1 MNNPDQNGVV
11 QGENG
16 HLRPISQCFV
26 DALRKQGQIK
36 NNQCGIADLQQNAFD
51 KKVLFVD
58 VLNRSVG
65 VFLVFDVR
73 KSNGEG
79 LGAKLLITQIEKK
92 KDAHHANGAVKSF
105 GCRDDDA
112 QTGDACLIGII
123 LGGVFLNHEDRESV
137 ALVEN
142 NPEQVV
148 NEKVMLVLSDGQTIG
163 LAHQGTD
170 SIYIGQATIIKK
182 ENQLAYQ
189 RRQDTLGTRV
199 EEERNRIITTV
210 GGDYCFIL
218 SDGTKVWLNA
228 ESELDFPVDFVGKE
242 RVVRLKGEAYF
253 EVKPDAAHP
262 FIVETRGVRT
272 RVLGTSFN
280 IKAYDNEES
289 IFTTLLTGK
298 VKVSAIGEEN
308 ESVVLTPGMQSEWQE
323 NGQKMSVKKVNAE
336 NFTAWRQ
343 GAFMF
348 DNENIMVVTRVL
360 ERWYGLKFIYNENV
374 HEHTFSGRLSK
385 DEPLESILE
394 TLTFTGGPQFK
405 IEKDVVYIIEKK

>member
-1 MNNPDQNGVV
+1 MDYNQEKIIAEIILKIRFGTATEDEKQQV
-11 QGENG
+11 ENWVAEKEEHRLLYEKIVSG
-16 HLRPISQCFV
+16 KSIAEYLKKEGDVKAVTDIKAVSARVRERIQEKEMGKRRV
-26 DALRKQGQIK
+26 LRKWY
-36 NNQCGIADLQQNAFD
+36 A
-51 KKVLFVD
+51 VT
-58 VLNRSVG
+58 
-65 VFLVFDVR
+65 
-73 KSNGEG
+73 
-79 LGAKLLITQIEKK
+79 GA
-92 KDAHHANGAVKSF
+92 
-105 GCRDDDA
+105 
-112 QTGDACLIGII
+112 ACLIGII

-394 TLTFTGGPQFK
+394 ILTFTGGPQFK

>member
-1 MNNPDQNGVV
+1 MDYNQEKIIAEIILKIRFGTATEDEKQQV
-11 QGENG
+11 ENWVAEKEEHRLLYEKIVSG
-16 HLRPISQCFV
+16 KSIAEYLKKEGDVKAVTDIKAVSARVRERIQEKEMGKRRV
-26 DALRKQGQIK
+26 LRKWY
-36 NNQCGIADLQQNAFD
+36 A
-51 KKVLFVD
+51 VT
-58 VLNRSVG
+58 
-65 VFLVFDVR
+65 
-73 KSNGEG
+73 
-79 LGAKLLITQIEKK
+79 GA
-92 KDAHHANGAVKSF
+92 
-105 GCRDDDA
+105 
-112 QTGDACLIGII
+112 ACLIGII

-148 NEKVMLVLSDGQTIG
+148 NQKVMLVLSDGQTIG

>member
-1 MNNPDQNGVV
+1 MDYNQEKIIAEIILKIRFGTATEDEKQQV
-11 QGENG
+11 ENWVAEKEEHRLLYEKIVSG
-16 HLRPISQCFV
+16 KSIAEYLKKEGDVKAVTDIKAVSARVRERIQEKEMGKRRV
-26 DALRKQGQIK
+26 LRKWYAVI
-36 NNQCGIADLQQNAFD
+36 
-51 KKVLFVD
+51 
-58 VLNRSVG
+58 
-65 VFLVFDVR
+65 
-73 KSNGEG
+73 
-79 LGAKLLITQIEKK
+79 GA
-92 KDAHHANGAVKSF
+92 
-105 GCRDDDA
+105 
-112 QTGDACLIGII
+112 ACLIGII

-323 NGQKMSVKKVNAE
+323 SGQKMSVKKVNAE

>member
-1 MNNPDQNGVV
+1 MDYNQEKIIAEIILKIRFGTATEDEKQQV
-11 QGENG
+11 ENWVAEKEEHRLLYEKIVSG
-16 HLRPISQCFV
+16 KSIAEYLKKEGDVKAVTDIKAVSARVRERIQEKEMGKRRV
-26 DALRKQGQIK
+26 LRKWY
-36 NNQCGIADLQQNAFD
+36 A
-51 KKVLFVD
+51 VT
-58 VLNRSVG
+58 
-65 VFLVFDVR
+65 
-73 KSNGEG
+73 
-79 LGAKLLITQIEKK
+79 GA
-92 KDAHHANGAVKSF
+92 
-105 GCRDDDA
+105 
-112 QTGDACLIGII
+112 ACLIGII

-189 RRQDTLGTRV
+189 RRQDTLGRRV

>member
-1 MNNPDQNGVV
+1 MDYNQEKIIAEIILKIRFGTATEDEKQQV
-11 QGENG
+11 ENWVAEKEEHRLLYEKIVSG
-16 HLRPISQCFV
+16 KSIAEYLKKEGDVKAVTDIKAVSTRVRERIQEKEMGKRRV
-26 DALRKQGQIK
+26 LRKWY
-36 NNQCGIADLQQNAFD
+36 A
-51 KKVLFVD
+51 VT
-58 VLNRSVG
+58 
-65 VFLVFDVR
+65 
-73 KSNGEG
+73 
-79 LGAKLLITQIEKK
+79 GA
-92 KDAHHANGAVKSF
+92 
-105 GCRDDDA
+105 
-112 QTGDACLIGII
+112 ACLIGII

>member
-1 MNNPDQNGVV
+1 MDYNQEKIIAEIILKIRFGTATEDEKQLVENWVAEKEEHRLLYEKIGSGKSIAEYLKKE
-11 QGENG
+11 GEVKTITDIKAVAAQVRERIQEKEMG
-16 HLRPISQCFV
+16 KRRV
-26 DALRKQGQIK
+26 LRKWY
-36 NNQCGIADLQQNAFD
+36 A
-51 KKVLFVD
+51 VT
-58 VLNRSVG
+58 
-65 VFLVFDVR
+65 
-73 KSNGEG
+73 
-79 LGAKLLITQIEKK
+79 GA
-92 KDAHHANGAVKSF
+92 
-105 GCRDDDA
+105 
-112 QTGDACLIGII
+112 ACLIGII
-123 LGGVFLNHEDRESV
+123 LGGFFLNHENRESV

-189 RRQDTLGTRV
+189 RKQDTQGARV

-385 DEPLESILE
+385 DEPLESKLE

>member
-1 MNNPDQNGVV
+1 MDYNQEKIIAEIILKIRFGTATEDEKQQV
-11 QGENG
+11 ENWVAEKEEHRLLYEKIVSG
-16 HLRPISQCFV
+16 KSIAEYLKKEGDVKAVTDIKAVSARVRERIQEKEMGKRRV
-26 DALRKQGQIK
+26 LRKWY
-36 NNQCGIADLQQNAFD
+36 A
-51 KKVLFVD
+51 VT
-58 VLNRSVG
+58 
-65 VFLVFDVR
+65 
-73 KSNGEG
+73 
-79 LGAKLLITQIEKK
+79 GA
-92 KDAHHANGAVKSF
+92 
-105 GCRDDDA
+105 
-112 QTGDACLIGII
+112 ACLIGII

-272 RVLGTSFN
+272 RGLGTSFN

>member
-1 MNNPDQNGVV
+1 MDYNQEKIIAEIILKIRFGTATEDEKQQV
-11 QGENG
+11 ENWVAEKEEHRLLYEKIVSG
-16 HLRPISQCFV
+16 KSIAEYLKKEGDVKAVTDIKAVSARVRERIQEKEMGKRRV
-26 DALRKQGQIK
+26 LRKWY
-36 NNQCGIADLQQNAFD
+36 A
-51 KKVLFVD
+51 VT
-58 VLNRSVG
+58 
-65 VFLVFDVR
+65 
-73 KSNGEG
+73 
-79 LGAKLLITQIEKK
+79 GA
-92 KDAHHANGAVKSF
+92 
-105 GCRDDDA
+105 
-112 QTGDACLIGII
+112 ACLIGII

-405 IEKDVVYIIEKK
+405 IEKNVVYIIEKK

>member
-1 MNNPDQNGVV
+1 MDYNQEKIIAEIILKIRFGTATEDEKQQV
-11 QGENG
+11 ENWVAEKEEHRLLYEKIVSG
-16 HLRPISQCFV
+16 KSIAEYLKKEGDVKAVTDIKAVSARVRERIQEKEMGKRRV
-26 DALRKQGQIK
+26 LRKWY
-36 NNQCGIADLQQNAFD
+36 A
-51 KKVLFVD
+51 VT
-58 VLNRSVG
+58 
-65 VFLVFDVR
+65 
-73 KSNGEG
+73 
-79 LGAKLLITQIEKK
+79 GA
-92 KDAHHANGAVKSF
+92 
-105 GCRDDDA
+105 
-112 QTGDACLIGII
+112 ACLIGII

-228 ESELDFPVDFVGKE
+228 ESELDFPVDFVVKE

>member
-1 MNNPDQNGVV
+1 MDYNQEKIIAEIILKIRFGTAMEDEKQLVENWVAEKEEHRLLYEKIVSGKSIAEYLKKE
-11 QGENG
+11 GEVKTITDIKAVAAQVRERIQEKEMG
-16 HLRPISQCFV
+16 KRRV
-26 DALRKQGQIK
+26 LRKWY
-36 NNQCGIADLQQNAFD
+36 A
-51 KKVLFVD
+51 VT
-58 VLNRSVG
+58 
-65 VFLVFDVR
+65 
-73 KSNGEG
+73 
-79 LGAKLLITQIEKK
+79 GA
-92 KDAHHANGAVKSF
+92 
-105 GCRDDDA
+105 
-112 QTGDACLIGII
+112 ACLIGII
-123 LGGVFLNHEDRESV
+123 LGGFFLNHGNRESV

-189 RRQDTLGTRV
+189 RKQDTQGARV

-272 RVLGTSFN
+272 WVLGTSFN

-298 VKVSAIGEEN
+298 VKVFAIGEEN

>member
-1 MNNPDQNGVV
+1 MTIRIDYNQEKIIAEIILKIRFGTATEDEKQQV
-11 QGENG
+11 ENWVAEKEEHRLLYEKIVSG
-16 HLRPISQCFV
+16 KSIAEYLKKEGDVKAVTDIKAVSARVRERIQEKEMGKRRV
-26 DALRKQGQIK
+26 LRKWY
-36 NNQCGIADLQQNAFD
+36 A
-51 KKVLFVD
+51 VT
-58 VLNRSVG
+58 
-65 VFLVFDVR
+65 
-73 KSNGEG
+73 
-79 LGAKLLITQIEKK
+79 GA
-92 KDAHHANGAVKSF
+92 
-105 GCRDDDA
+105 
-112 QTGDACLIGII
+112 ACLIGII

>member
-1 MNNPDQNGVV
+1 MDYNQEKIIAEIILKIRFGTATEDEKQQV
-11 QGENG
+11 ENWVAEKEEHRLLYEKIVSG
-16 HLRPISQCFV
+16 KSIAEYLKKEGDVKAVTDIKAVSARVRERIQEKEMGKRRV
-26 DALRKQGQIK
+26 LRKWY
-36 NNQCGIADLQQNAFD
+36 A
-51 KKVLFVD
+51 VT
-58 VLNRSVG
+58 
-65 VFLVFDVR
+65 
-73 KSNGEG
+73 
-79 LGAKLLITQIEKK
+79 GA
-92 KDAHHANGAVKSF
+92 
-105 GCRDDDA
+105 
-112 QTGDACLIGII
+112 ACLIGII

-189 RRQDTLGTRV
+189 RRQNTLGTRV

>member
-1 MNNPDQNGVV
+1 MDYNQEKIIAEIILKIRFGTATEDEKQQV
-11 QGENG
+11 ENWVAEKEEHRLLYEKIVSG
-16 HLRPISQCFV
+16 KSIAEYLKKEGNVKAVTDIKAVSARVRERIQEKEMGKRRV
-26 DALRKQGQIK
+26 LRKWY
-36 NNQCGIADLQQNAFD
+36 A
-51 KKVLFVD
+51 VT
-58 VLNRSVG
+58 
-65 VFLVFDVR
+65 
-73 KSNGEG
+73 
-79 LGAKLLITQIEKK
+79 GA
-92 KDAHHANGAVKSF
+92 
-105 GCRDDDA
+105 
-112 QTGDACLIGII
+112 ACLIGII

>member
-1 MNNPDQNGVV
+1 MDYNQEKIIAEIILKIRFGTATEDEKQQV
-11 QGENG
+11 ENWVAEKEEHRLLYEKIVSG
-16 HLRPISQCFV
+16 KSIAEYLKKEGDVKAVTDIKAVSARVRERIQEKEMGKRRV
-26 DALRKQGQIK
+26 LRKWY
-36 NNQCGIADLQQNAFD
+36 A
-51 KKVLFVD
+51 VT
-58 VLNRSVG
+58 
-65 VFLVFDVR
+65 
-73 KSNGEG
+73 
-79 LGAKLLITQIEKK
+79 GA
-92 KDAHHANGAVKSF
+92 
-105 GCRDDDA
+105 
-112 QTGDACLIGII
+112 ACLIGII

-170 SIYIGQATIIKK
+170 SIYVGQATIIKK

>member
-1 MNNPDQNGVV
+1 MDYNQEKIIAEIILKIRFGTATEDEKQQV
-11 QGENG
+11 ENWVAEKEEHRLLYEKIVSG
-16 HLRPISQCFV
+16 KSIAEYLKKEGDVKAVTDIKAVSARVRERIQEKEMGKRRV
-26 DALRKQGQIK
+26 LRKWY
-36 NNQCGIADLQQNAFD
+36 A
-51 KKVLFVD
+51 VT
-58 VLNRSVG
+58 
-65 VFLVFDVR
+65 
-73 KSNGEG
+73 
-79 LGAKLLITQIEKK
+79 GA
-92 KDAHHANGAVKSF
+92 
-105 GCRDDDA
+105 
-112 QTGDACLIGII
+112 ACLIGII

-394 TLTFTGGPQFK
+394 ALTFTGGPQFK

>member
-1 MNNPDQNGVV
+1 MDYNQEKIIAEIILKIRFGTAMEDEKQLVENWVAEKEEHRLLYEKIVSGKSIAEYLKKE
-11 QGENG
+11 GEVKTITDIKAVAAQVRERIQEKEMG
-16 HLRPISQCFV
+16 KRRV
-26 DALRKQGQIK
+26 LRKWY
-36 NNQCGIADLQQNAFD
+36 A
-51 KKVLFVD
+51 VT
-58 VLNRSVG
+58 
-65 VFLVFDVR
+65 
-73 KSNGEG
+73 
-79 LGAKLLITQIEKK
+79 GA
-92 KDAHHANGAVKSF
+92 
-105 GCRDDDA
+105 
-112 QTGDACLIGII
+112 ACLIGII
-123 LGGVFLNHEDRESV
+123 LGGFFLNHGNRESV

-189 RRQDTLGTRV
+189 RKQDTQGARV

-298 VKVSAIGEEN
+298 VKVFAIGEEN

>member
-1 MNNPDQNGVV
+1 MDYNQEKIIAEIILKIRFGTATEDEKQQVENWVAEKEGHRLLYEKIVSGKSIAEYLKKEGEVKAITDIKAVSVRV
-11 QGENG
+11 QARIQEKEM
-16 HLRPISQCFV
+16 RKRRV
-26 DALRKQGQIK
+26 LRKWY
-36 NNQCGIADLQQNAFD
+36 A
-51 KKVLFVD
+51 VT
-58 VLNRSVG
+58 
-65 VFLVFDVR
+65 
-73 KSNGEG
+73 
-79 LGAKLLITQIEKK
+79 GA
-92 KDAHHANGAVKSF
+92 
-105 GCRDDDA
+105 
-112 QTGDACLIGII
+112 ACLIGII
-123 LGGVFLNHEDRESV
+123 LGGFFLNHGNRESV
-137 ALVEN
+137 AWVEN

-189 RRQDTLGTRV
+189 RKQDTQGARV

-210 GGDYCFIL
+210 GGDYFFIL

-228 ESELDFPVDFVGKE
+228 ESELDFPVDFVGKD

>member
-1 MNNPDQNGVV
+1 MDYNQEKIIAEIILKIRFGTATEDEKQQV
-11 QGENG
+11 ENWVAEKEEHRLLYEKIVSG
-16 HLRPISQCFV
+16 KSIAEYLKKEGDVKAVTDIKAVSARVRERIQEKEMGKRRV
-26 DALRKQGQIK
+26 LRKWY
-36 NNQCGIADLQQNAFD
+36 A
-51 KKVLFVD
+51 VT
-58 VLNRSVG
+58 
-65 VFLVFDVR
+65 
-73 KSNGEG
+73 
-79 LGAKLLITQIEKK
+79 GA
-92 KDAHHANGAVKSF
+92 
-105 GCRDDDA
+105 
-112 QTGDACLIGII
+112 ACLIGII

-210 GGDYCFIL
+210 GGYYCFIL

>member
-1 MNNPDQNGVV
+1 MDYNQEKIIAEIILKIRFGTATEDEKQQV
-11 QGENG
+11 ENWVAEKEEHRLLYEKIVSG
-16 HLRPISQCFV
+16 NSIAEYLKKEGDVKAVTDIKAVSARVRERIQEKEMGKRRV
-26 DALRKQGQIK
+26 LRKWY
-36 NNQCGIADLQQNAFD
+36 A
-51 KKVLFVD
+51 VT
-58 VLNRSVG
+58 
-65 VFLVFDVR
+65 
-73 KSNGEG
+73 
-79 LGAKLLITQIEKK
+79 GA
-92 KDAHHANGAVKSF
+92 
-105 GCRDDDA
+105 
-112 QTGDACLIGII
+112 ACLIGII

>member
-1 MNNPDQNGVV
+1 MDYNQEKIIAEIILKIRFGTATEDEKQQV
-11 QGENG
+11 ENWVAEKEEHRLLYEKIVSG
-16 HLRPISQCFV
+16 KSIAEYLKKEGDVKAVTDIKAVSARVRERIQEKEMGKRRV
-26 DALRKQGQIK
+26 LRKWY
-36 NNQCGIADLQQNAFD
+36 A
-51 KKVLFVD
+51 VT
-58 VLNRSVG
+58 
-65 VFLVFDVR
+65 
-73 KSNGEG
+73 
-79 LGAKLLITQIEKK
+79 GA
-92 KDAHHANGAVKSF
+92 
-105 GCRDDDA
+105 
-112 QTGDACLIGII
+112 ACLIGII

>member
-1 MNNPDQNGVV
+1 MDYNQEKIIAEIILKIRFGTATEDEKQQV
-11 QGENG
+11 ENWVAEKEEHRLLYEKIVSG
-16 HLRPISQCFV
+16 KSIAEYLKKEGDVKAVTDIKAVSARVRERIQEKEMGKRRV
-26 DALRKQGQIK
+26 LRKWY
-36 NNQCGIADLQQNAFD
+36 A
-51 KKVLFVD
+51 VT
-58 VLNRSVG
+58 
-65 VFLVFDVR
+65 
-73 KSNGEG
+73 
-79 LGAKLLITQIEKK
+79 GA
-92 KDAHHANGAVKSF
+92 
-105 GCRDDDA
+105 
-112 QTGDACLIGII
+112 ACLIGII

-189 RRQDTLGTRV
+189 RRQAPLGTRV

>member
-1 MNNPDQNGVV
+1 MDYNQEKIIAEIILKIRFGTATEDEKQQV
-11 QGENG
+11 ENWVAEKEEHRLLYEKIVSG
-16 HLRPISQCFV
+16 KSIAEYLKKEGDVKAVTDIKAVSARVRERIQEKEMGKRRV
-26 DALRKQGQIK
+26 LRKWY
-36 NNQCGIADLQQNAFD
+36 A
-51 KKVLFVD
+51 VT
-58 VLNRSVG
+58 
-65 VFLVFDVR
+65 
-73 KSNGEG
+73 
-79 LGAKLLITQIEKK
+79 GA
-92 KDAHHANGAVKSF
+92 
-105 GCRDDDA
+105 
-112 QTGDACLIGII
+112 ACLIGII

-199 EEERNRIITTV
+199 EEERNRIMTTV

>member
-1 MNNPDQNGVV
+1 MDYNQEKIIAEIILKIRFGTATEDEKQQV
-11 QGENG
+11 ENWVAEKEEHRLLYEKIVSG
-16 HLRPISQCFV
+16 KSIAEYLKKEGDVKAVTDIKAVSARVRKRIQEKEMGKRRV
-26 DALRKQGQIK
+26 LRKWY
-36 NNQCGIADLQQNAFD
+36 A
-51 KKVLFVD
+51 VT
-58 VLNRSVG
+58 
-65 VFLVFDVR
+65 
-73 KSNGEG
+73 
-79 LGAKLLITQIEKK
+79 GA
-92 KDAHHANGAVKSF
+92 
-105 GCRDDDA
+105 
-112 QTGDACLIGII
+112 ACLIGII

>member
-1 MNNPDQNGVV
+1 MDYNQEKIIAEIILKIRFGTATEDEKQQV
-11 QGENG
+11 ENWVAEKEEHRLLYEKIVSG
-16 HLRPISQCFV
+16 KSIAEYLKKEGDVKAVTDIKAVSARVRERIQEKEMGKRRV
-26 DALRKQGQIK
+26 LRKWY
-36 NNQCGIADLQQNAFD
+36 A
-51 KKVLFVD
+51 VT
-58 VLNRSVG
+58 
-65 VFLVFDVR
+65 
-73 KSNGEG
+73 
-79 LGAKLLITQIEKK
+79 GA
-92 KDAHHANGAVKSF
+92 
-105 GCRDDDA
+105 
-112 QTGDACLIGII
+112 ACLIGII

-272 RVLGTSFN
+272 RALGTSFN

>member
-1 MNNPDQNGVV
+1 MDYNQEKIIAEIILKIRFGTATEDEKQQV
-11 QGENG
+11 ENWVAEKEEHRLLYEKIVSG
-16 HLRPISQCFV
+16 KSIAEYLKKEGDVKAVTDIKAVSARVRERIQEKEMGKRRV
-26 DALRKQGQIK
+26 LRKWY
-36 NNQCGIADLQQNAFD
+36 A
-51 KKVLFVD
+51 VT
-58 VLNRSVG
+58 
-65 VFLVFDVR
+65 
-73 KSNGEG
+73 
-79 LGAKLLITQIEKK
+79 GA
-92 KDAHHANGAVKSF
+92 
-105 GCRDDDA
+105 
-112 QTGDACLIGII
+112 ACLIGII

-182 ENQLAYQ
+182 ETQLAYQ

>member
-1 MNNPDQNGVV
+1 MDYNQEKIIAEIILKIRFGTATEDEKQQV
-11 QGENG
+11 ENWVAEKEEHRLLYEKIVSG
-16 HLRPISQCFV
+16 KSIAEYLKKEGDVKAVTDIKAVSARVRERIQEKEMGKRRV
-26 DALRKQGQIK
+26 LRKWY
-36 NNQCGIADLQQNAFD
+36 A
-51 KKVLFVD
+51 VT
-58 VLNRSVG
+58 
-65 VFLVFDVR
+65 
-73 KSNGEG
+73 
-79 LGAKLLITQIEKK
+79 GA
-92 KDAHHANGAVKSF
+92 
-105 GCRDDDA
+105 
-112 QTGDACLIGII
+112 ACLIGII

-210 GGDYCFIL
+210 GWDYCFIL

>member
-1 MNNPDQNGVV
+1 MDYNQEKIIAEIILKIRFGTATEDEKQQV
-11 QGENG
+11 ENWVAEKEEHRLLYEKIVSG
-16 HLRPISQCFV
+16 KSIAEYLKKEGDVKAVTDIKAVSARVRERIQEKEMGKRRV
-26 DALRKQGQIK
+26 LRKWY
-36 NNQCGIADLQQNAFD
+36 A
-51 KKVLFVD
+51 VT
-58 VLNRSVG
+58 
-65 VFLVFDVR
+65 
-73 KSNGEG
+73 
-79 LGAKLLITQIEKK
+79 GA
-92 KDAHHANGAVKSF
+92 
-105 GCRDDDA
+105 
-112 QTGDACLIGII
+112 ACLIGII

-280 IKAYDNEES
+280 IKAYDDEES

>member
-1 MNNPDQNGVV
+1 MDYNQEKIIAEIILKIRFGTATEDEKQQV
-11 QGENG
+11 ENWVAEKEEHRLLYEKIVSG
-16 HLRPISQCFV
+16 KSIAEYLKKEGDVKAVTDIKAVSARVRERIQEKEMGKRRV
-26 DALRKQGQIK
+26 LRKWY
-36 NNQCGIADLQQNAFD
+36 A
-51 KKVLFVD
+51 VT
-58 VLNRSVG
+58 
-65 VFLVFDVR
+65 
-73 KSNGEG
+73 
-79 LGAKLLITQIEKK
+79 GA
-92 KDAHHANGAVKSF
+92 
-105 GCRDDDA
+105 
-112 QTGDACLIGII
+112 ACLIGII

-360 ERWYGLKFIYNENV
+360 ERWKFIYNENV

>member
-1 MNNPDQNGVV
+1 MDSNQEKIIAEINLKIRFGTATEDEKQQV
-11 QGENG
+11 ENWVAEKEEHRLLYEKIVSG
-16 HLRPISQCFV
+16 KSIAEYLKKEGDVKAVTDIKAVSARVRERIQEKEMGKRRV
-26 DALRKQGQIK
+26 LRKWY
-36 NNQCGIADLQQNAFD
+36 A
-51 KKVLFVD
+51 VT
-58 VLNRSVG
+58 
-65 VFLVFDVR
+65 
-73 KSNGEG
+73 
-79 LGAKLLITQIEKK
+79 GA
-92 KDAHHANGAVKSF
+92 
-105 GCRDDDA
+105 
-112 QTGDACLIGII
+112 ACLIGII

>member
-1 MNNPDQNGVV
+1 MDYNQEKIIAEIILKIRFGTATEDEKQQV
-11 QGENG
+11 ENWVAEKEEHRLLYEKIVSG
-16 HLRPISQCFV
+16 KSIAEYLKKEGDVKAVTDIKAVSARVRERIQEKEMGKRRV
-26 DALRKQGQIK
+26 LRKWY
-36 NNQCGIADLQQNAFD
+36 A
-51 KKVLFVD
+51 VT
-58 VLNRSVG
+58 
-65 VFLVFDVR
+65 
-73 KSNGEG
+73 
-79 LGAKLLITQIEKK
+79 GA
-92 KDAHHANGAVKSF
+92 
-105 GCRDDDA
+105 
-112 QTGDACLIGII
+112 ACLIGII

-405 IEKDVVYIIEKK
+405 IEKDVV

>member
-1 MNNPDQNGVV
+1 MDYNQEKIIAEIILKIRFGTATEDEKQQV
-11 QGENG
+11 ENWVAEKEEHRLLYEKIVSG
-16 HLRPISQCFV
+16 KSIAEYLKKEGDVKAVTDIKAVSARVRERIQEKEMRKRRV
-26 DALRKQGQIK
+26 LRKWY
-36 NNQCGIADLQQNAFD
+36 A
-51 KKVLFVD
+51 VT
-58 VLNRSVG
+58 
-65 VFLVFDVR
+65 
-73 KSNGEG
+73 
-79 LGAKLLITQIEKK
+79 GA
-92 KDAHHANGAVKSF
+92 
-105 GCRDDDA
+105 
-112 QTGDACLIGII
+112 ACLIGII

>member
-1 MNNPDQNGVV
+1 MDYNQEKIIAEIILKIRFGTATEDEKQQV
-11 QGENG
+11 ENWVAEKEEHRLLYEKIVSG
-16 HLRPISQCFV
+16 KSIAEYLKKEGDVKAVTDIKAVSARVRERIQEKEMGKRRV
-26 DALRKQGQIK
+26 LRKWY
-36 NNQCGIADLQQNAFD
+36 A
-51 KKVLFVD
+51 VT
-58 VLNRSVG
+58 
-65 VFLVFDVR
+65 
-73 KSNGEG
+73 
-79 LGAKLLITQIEKK
+79 GA
-92 KDAHHANGAVKSF
+92 
-105 GCRDDDA
+105 
-112 QTGDACLIGII
+112 ACLIGII

-405 IEKDVVYIIEKK
+405 IERCSVYY

>member
-1 MNNPDQNGVV
+1 MDYNQEKIIAEIILKIRFGTATEDEKQQV
-11 QGENG
+11 ENWVAEKEEHRLLYEKIVSG
-16 HLRPISQCFV
+16 KSIAEYLKKEGDVKAVTDIKAVSARVRERIQEKEMGKRRV
-26 DALRKQGQIK
+26 LRKWY
-36 NNQCGIADLQQNAFD
+36 A
-51 KKVLFVD
+51 VT
-58 VLNRSVG
+58 
-65 VFLVFDVR
+65 
-73 KSNGEG
+73 
-79 LGAKLLITQIEKK
+79 GA
-92 KDAHHANGAVKSF
+92 
-105 GCRDDDA
+105 
-112 QTGDACLIGII
+112 ACLIGII

-189 RRQDTLGTRV
+189 RRQDTLGPRV

>member
-1 MNNPDQNGVV
+1 MDYNQEKIIAEIILKIRFGTATEDEKQQV
-11 QGENG
+11 ENWVAEKEEHRLLYEKIVSG
-16 HLRPISQCFV
+16 KSIAEYLKKEGDVKAVTDIKAVSARVRERIQEKEMGKRRV
-26 DALRKQGQIK
+26 LRKWY
-36 NNQCGIADLQQNAFD
+36 A
-51 KKVLFVD
+51 VT
-58 VLNRSVG
+58 
-65 VFLVFDVR
+65 
-73 KSNGEG
+73 
-79 LGAKLLITQIEKK
+79 GA
-92 KDAHHANGAVKSF
+92 
-105 GCRDDDA
+105 
-112 QTGDACLIGII
+112 ACLIGII

-394 TLTFTGGPQFK
+394 TLTYTGGPRFK

>member
-1 MNNPDQNGVV
+1 MDYNQEKIIAEIILKIRFGTATEDEKQQV
-11 QGENG
+11 ENWVAEKEEHRLLYEKIVSG
-16 HLRPISQCFV
+16 KSIAEYLKKEGDVKAVTDIKAVSARVRERIQEKEMGKRRV
-26 DALRKQGQIK
+26 LRKWYAVI
-36 NNQCGIADLQQNAFD
+36 
-51 KKVLFVD
+51 
-58 VLNRSVG
+58 
-65 VFLVFDVR
+65 
-73 KSNGEG
+73 
-79 LGAKLLITQIEKK
+79 GA
-92 KDAHHANGAVKSF
+92 
-105 GCRDDDA
+105 
-112 QTGDACLIGII
+112 ACLIGII
-123 LGGVFLNHEDRESV
+123 LGGVFLNYEDRESV

>member
-1 MNNPDQNGVV
+1 MDYNQEKIIAEIILKIRFGTATEDEKQQV
-11 QGENG
+11 ENWVAEKEEHRLLYEKIVSG
-16 HLRPISQCFV
+16 KSIAEYLKKEGDVKAVTDIKAVSARVRERIQEKEMGKRRV
-26 DALRKQGQIK
+26 LRKWY
-36 NNQCGIADLQQNAFD
+36 A
-51 KKVLFVD
+51 VT
-58 VLNRSVG
+58 
-65 VFLVFDVR
+65 
-73 KSNGEG
+73 
-79 LGAKLLITQIEKK
+79 GA
-92 KDAHHANGAVKSF
+92 
-105 GCRDDDA
+105 
-112 QTGDACLIGII
+112 ACLIGII

-308 ESVVLTPGMQSEWQE
+308 ESVVLTPGLQSEWQE

>member
-1 MNNPDQNGVV
+1 MDYNQEKIIAEIILKIRFGTATEDEKQQV
-11 QGENG
+11 ENWVAEKEEHRLLYEKIVSG
-16 HLRPISQCFV
+16 KSIAEYLKKDGDVKAVTDIKAVSARVRERIQEKEMGKRRV
-26 DALRKQGQIK
+26 LRKWY
-36 NNQCGIADLQQNAFD
+36 A
-51 KKVLFVD
+51 VT
-58 VLNRSVG
+58 
-65 VFLVFDVR
+65 
-73 KSNGEG
+73 
-79 LGAKLLITQIEKK
+79 GA
-92 KDAHHANGAVKSF
+92 
-105 GCRDDDA
+105 
-112 QTGDACLIGII
+112 ACLIGII